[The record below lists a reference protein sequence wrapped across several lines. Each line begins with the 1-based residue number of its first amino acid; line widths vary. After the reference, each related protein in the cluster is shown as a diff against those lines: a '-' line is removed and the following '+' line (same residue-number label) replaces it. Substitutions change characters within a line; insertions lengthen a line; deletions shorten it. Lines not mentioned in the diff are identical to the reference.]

1 MPVESSN
8 SYIRF
13 HHSFETEV
21 EKFMVLFSE
30 PGKHNTFTS
39 NPLKK
44 QSFTL
49 GDYNNWF
56 SNSAKFTWND
66 YVSSDSGKKD

>member
-1 MPVESSN
+1 MPVESAN
-8 SYIRF
+8 
-13 HHSFETEV
+13 SFETEV
-21 EKFMVLFSE
+21 QKFMVLFSE
-30 PGKHNTFTS
+30 PEKHNTFTS

-56 SNSAKFTWND
+56 SKSPRFTWND
-66 YVSSDSGKKD
+66 YMSADNGKKD